1 MSAFGTKQTSPSALH
16 MSAIGGKAD
25 IARFSPAVSIMP
37 EKYRRPHNHERR
49 QIIEDTE
56 RAWALSA
63 KRWPRSLR
71 QLPGAILL
79 QCVSA
84 LWYRR

>member
-1 MSAFGTKQTSPSALH
+1 
-16 MSAIGGKAD
+16 
-25 IARFSPAVSIMP
+25 MP
-37 EKYRRPHNHERR
+37 EKYRRLHNHEQR
-49 QIIEDTE
+49 QTIEDTE

-63 KRWPRSLR
+63 RRWPRSLR

-84 LWYRR
+84 L

>member
-1 MSAFGTKQTSPSALH
+1 
-16 MSAIGGKAD
+16 
-25 IARFSPAVSIMP
+25 MP

-49 QIIEDTE
+49 QTIEDTE

-63 KRWPRSLR
+63 RRWQWSLR

-79 QCVSA
+79 QCVST
-84 LWYRR
+84 L